1 MTAKFMKN
9 SIFEK
14 AFMRTRVD
22 TEEMTMKEKLLGYL
36 IGPFGMLA
44 LQAVVNQL
52 AELYYTEVFYVD
64 EIFGVGTYLVMSW
77 VTKIVS
83 MLAGLLVAYIVEN
96 SSSSQGKIR
105 PFVLIGQL
113 ICAVSAFFMFYIPE
127 IGNVGRL
134 IWVYVFNI
142 LYNGLGMTMFL
153 LRKNMITLATRNQAD
168 RNQINLFDRISNFLL
183 VGTFVTLIVG
193 SLLY

>member
-1 MTAKFMKN
+1 MTVKFMKN

-83 MLAGLLVAYIVEN
+83 MLA
-96 SSSSQGKIR
+96 
-105 PFVLIGQL
+105 
-113 ICAVSAFFMFYIPE
+113 
-127 IGNVGRL
+127 
-134 IWVYVFNI
+134 
-142 LYNGLGMTMFL
+142 
-153 LRKNMITLATRNQAD
+153 
-168 RNQINLFDRISNFLL
+168 
-183 VGTFVTLIVG
+183 
-193 SLLY
+193 